1 MQKLIR
7 RIYLLSFV
15 FSILIFML
23 LGYAQMSIP
32 DEINLSNSTDISSNA
47 IFTYVISNSKE
58 KDGNEILSHTSSN
71 YEMNIKLFD
80 AIPVKKTKVTMNK
93 RKYVTI
99 SGKVFGIR
107 MYTDGVMIVSN
118 QQIETDGDSI
128 SPGKEAGLKPG
139 DIIKQV
145 NDKKIDSS
153 SALSEAVR
161 SSNGKSIKIV
171 YLRDGKEKNATI
183 KPVVS
188 KLDGKYK
195 VGLWVRDSTA
205 GIGTMTFYDRDTG
218 MFGGLGHAVCDVD
231 TGFEMPISNGDAVEA
246 QVKGCYKGK
255 SGTPGELCGVFSGG
269 SIGEL
274 LYNGNTGIYGM
285 LNDYDKNA
293 PVFPVAL
300 SSEIQTGKAQIL
312 STVDSGN
319 PKYYDIEIVKIFKS
333 GNNVR
338 NMVIKVNDEKLLA
351 VTGGI
356 VQGMS
361 GTPIIQNGMLVGA
374 VTHVFIN
381 DPTQGYAIFAENML
395 ETAQSVADNN
405 GLKEVS

>member
-15 FSILIFML
+15 LSIIIFLL

-32 DEINLSNSTDISSNA
+32 DEINLSNSIDISSNA

-58 KDGNEILSHTSSN
+58 KDENKIHSQPPGN

-93 RKYVTI
+93 RKYVTV
-99 SGKVFGIR
+99 SGDVFGIR

-118 QQIETDGDSI
+118 QEIETKGDSI
-128 SPGKEAGLKPG
+128 SPGKEAGLRPG

-145 NDKKIDSS
+145 NGKKIDSS
-153 SALSEAVR
+153 SSLSEAVR
-161 SSNGKSIKIV
+161 SSDGKNIETI
-171 YLRDGKEKNATI
+171 YLRDGKEKHATI

-195 VGLWVRDSTA
+195 IGLWVRDSTA
-205 GIGTMTFYDRDTG
+205 GIGTMTFYERETG

-255 SGTPGELCGVFSGG
+255 NGTPGELCGVFSGG

-285 LNDYDKNA
+285 LKDYDKNA
-293 PVFPVAL
+293 PVLPVAL
-300 SSEIQTGKAQIL
+300 SSEIQIGKAQIL
-312 STVDSGN
+312 ATVDSSN

-333 GNNVR
+333 NSSVR
-338 NMVIKVNDEKLLA
+338 NMVIKIEDEKLLS

-381 DPTQGYAIFAENML
+381 DPTKGYAIFAENML
-395 ETAQSVADNN
+395 ETAQIVAEEQ
-405 GLKEVS
+405 LKDAS